1 MHESRFDAWVG
12 KRVLRYRNEPR
23 WQRSLG
29 NFGFGFIFLGALANL
44 ALAVVV
50 MALEIEPQY
59 LYRPWWLTY
68 LLLSAITG
76 WSWQRRGRRRI
87 PAEA

>member
-1 MHESRFDAWVG
+1 MHESRLDAWARRG
-12 KRVLRYRNEPR
+12 VLRYRNKPR
-23 WQRSLG
+23 WQRSIG

-50 MALEIEPQY
+50 MVLDIQFQY

-68 LLLSAITG
+68 LLLAAITG
-76 WSWQRRGRRRI
+76 WSWQRRGRRRT

>member
-1 MHESRFDAWVG
+1 MHESKIDAWA
-12 KRVLRYRNEPR
+12 KRSALRYRSEPP

-44 ALAVVV
+44 ALAV
-50 MALEIEPQY
+50 ALMVLQIELQY

-68 LLLSAITG
+68 SLLSAITG
-76 WSWQRRGRRRI
+76 WSWQRRGRRRRE
-87 PAEA
+87 AEG